1 MNKTILN
8 LKNITKRIE
17 GFALESINLRLRAGE
32 VHVLMGENGS
42 GKSLIMQIISG
53 FIPADSGEITYLGET
68 YRGKK
73 LQETLANNSIYIR
86 QDATM
91 LNMISV
97 PENIFFSK
105 LPYKNKLLR
114 SIDYNKLN
122 AMTRDLIEEF
132 NLPFGVFDQVNN
144 LGLAQRQIAEICRA
158 YISNAKIVILDEPS
172 AALTEFEKNI
182 LYEMT
187 ERIKARGSGI
197 FYITHRIDEVL
208 KIGDTITVL
217 KDGKLVGSKK
227 TKDCSNYDIIAML
240 SSNYYTN
247 RYPKFDLKPGPVVY
261 SVSGL
266 YHSNKLVDINLE
278 LRKGEVLGIT
288 GLAGSGR
295 TLLANCLFGSAYYK
309 KGDITIYGKPLEVRS
324 PYTAIANGIALV
336 PEDRLTE
343 SIFHYLDLFENI
355 AFSSLKRFKN
365 FMGINANFLEQAVFD
380 YISRLN
386 IPSHSNANILEYSGG
401 NQQKAIMA
409 KWIMSRA
416 KIFILDEPTRGVDS
430 AAKIDIYN
438 SIGDLVKKGAG
449 VILISSDIEEI
460 MGICDRVAVLACN
473 TIVYTAPIKE
483 TSKEVIVEHS
493 TKAQEKNT
501 VRNVT

>member
-1 MNKTILN
+1 MSNVL
-8 LKNITKRIE
+8 LKLKGIKKDIE
-17 GFALESINLRLRAGE
+17 GFSLQAINLCLKAGE

-42 GKSLIMQIISG
+42 GKSLIMQIVSG
-53 FIPADSGEITYLGET
+53 FTTADSGSITFMGQSFSD
-68 YRGKK
+68 KK
-73 LQETLANNSIYIR
+73 MQTVLSDNSIFIR

-91 LNMISV
+91 LNMISI
-97 PENIFFSK
+97 PENIYFTK
-105 LPYKNKLLR
+105 LPYKAKWLK
-114 SIDYNKLN
+114 SIDHNKLN
-122 AMTRDLIEEF
+122 AMTRELIDEF
-132 NLPFGVFDQVNN
+132 NLPFGVFDQVQE

-158 YISNAKIVILDEPS
+158 YISDAKIVILDEPS
-172 AALTEFEKNI
+172 SALTEHEKDI
-182 LYEMT
+182 LYKMI

-197 FYITHRIDEVL
+197 FYITHRLDEVL
-208 KIGDTITVL
+208 KVGDTITVL
-217 KDGKLVGSKK
+217 KDGKLIGTRK
-227 TKDCSNYDIIAML
+227 TSECTHHDIIAML

-247 RYPKFDLKPGPVVY
+247 RYPKLDVEMGKTIY
-261 SVSGL
+261 SISGL
-266 YHSNKLVDINLE
+266 YHSNKLLNVNLE
-278 LRKGEVLGIT
+278 LKRGEILGIT

-295 TLLANCLFGSAYYK
+295 TLLANCMFGSAYYQ
-309 KGDITIYGKPLEVRS
+309 KGDVTVYGKPMTIRS

-343 SIFHYLDLFENI
+343 SIFRYLDLFENI
-355 AFSSLKRFKN
+355 AFSSLKRFKH
-365 FMGINANFLEQAVFD
+365 FLSINSNFLEQAVFD

-386 IPSHSNANILEYSGG
+386 IPNHSNANILEYSGG

-416 KIFILDEPTRGVDS
+416 KIFILDEPTRGVDN

-483 TSKEVIVEHS
+483 TTKEEIVEYS
-493 TKAQEKNT
+493 TKTLEKST
-501 VRNVT
+501 AT

>member
-1 MNKTILN
+1 MSKTVLR
-8 LKNITKRIE
+8 LKNVTKKIE
-17 GFALESINLRLRAGE
+17 NFALDAINLTLKRGE

-53 FIPADSGEITYLGET
+53 FITADTGTITYLGET
-68 YRGKK
+68 LRGKK

-91 LNMISV
+91 LNMVSI
-97 PENIFFSK
+97 PENIFFTK
-105 LPYKNKLLR
+105 LPFKNKWLR

-122 AMTRDLIEEF
+122 AMTRELIDEF
-132 NLPFGVFDQVNN
+132 NLPFGVFDQVKD

-158 YISNAKIVILDEPS
+158 YISDAKIVILDEPS
-172 AALTEFEKNI
+172 AALTEYEANI
-182 LYEMT
+182 LYEMID
-187 ERIKARGSGI
+187 RIKARGSGI
-197 FYITHRIDEVL
+197 FFITHRLDEVL
-208 KIGDTITVL
+208 KLGDTITVL
-217 KDGKLVGSKK
+217 KDGKVVGTKQ
-227 TKDCSNYDIIAML
+227 TKDCSNRDIIAML
-240 SSNYYTN
+240 SSNYFTN
-247 RYPKFDLKPGPVVY
+247 RYPKFDVELGKVIY

-266 YHSNKLVDINLE
+266 YHSNKLMDINLE

-295 TLLANCLFGSAYYK
+295 TLLANCMFGSAYYQ
-309 KGDITIYGKPLEVRS
+309 KGEITIYGKPIAVRS
-324 PYTAIANGIALV
+324 PYTAISNGIALV

-343 SIFHYLDLFENI
+343 SIFRYLDLFENI
-355 AFSSLKRFKN
+355 AFSSLKRFKQ

-380 YISRLN
+380 YIAKLN
-386 IPSHSNANILEYSGG
+386 IPSNSNANILEYSGG

-473 TIVYTAPIKE
+473 RFVFTSPVKDTTKE
-483 TSKEVIVEHS
+483 EIVEYS
-493 TKAQEKNT
+493 TKTLNKSNAN
-501 VRNVT
+501 